1 MQKGRYPRPTVPPVR
16 RRVMSRDTFEREKNN
31 AVVWIAPNFSS
42 CFPNPN
48 KTHPAFLKYVEE
60 HLM

>member
-1 MQKGRYPRPTVPPVR
+1 M
-16 RRVMSRDTFEREKNN
+16 MSRDTFEQEKNN

-48 KTHPAFLKYVEE
+48 QNPSGFLKYVEE
-60 HLM
+60 HLMSIGANVKTTST